1 MTQIN
6 VTETEHPAAMHQ
18 QDVNACIAHL
28 RDAVVDYVESEVVTP
43 GEFVNCVKSALG
55 DSINH
60 HQQRLDLLRDVEHL
74 LNQTSNK
81 ELLNEEQ

>member
-18 QDVNACIAHL
+18 QDVNACIHHL

-43 GEFVNCVKSALG
+43 GEFVNCVKSALN